1 MPHRHGYDVVGE
13 ERGRPRRRDRFSP
26 KAIEAARDLSK
37 ELRIETEFVE

>member
-1 MPHRHGYDVVGE
+1 MDTMSWVKKGAGPVVGI
-13 ERGRPRRRDRFSP
+13 DFSP